1 MTDVLDR
8 RVLNRSFLA
17 RQLLLERASL
27 SAAAAIEHLVG
38 LQAQSP
44 SAPYFGLRARLDGF
58 EPGELS
64 NLIEKRKTV
73 RIALMRST
81 IHLVSA
87 RDCIGLR
94 PIMQKAVERSL
105 SNYRKEINGID
116 RETLLAHA
124 TKVLEEKPR
133 TGLELEKELA
143 KRWRSRDPHAL
154 AMAVRC
160 WLPLV
165 QVPPRALWGR
175 SGAAAHTTSESW
187 LGRPLAVSD
196 KPDGAFLRYLRA
208 FGPASIQDFQT
219 WSGLTGASEV
229 VERARPKLRTFRDEN
244 GVRLYDVIDGR
255 FGDPDIPVPPIFLP
269 EYDNALLSHADRARI
284 IEVGYRNRIFTKGG
298 LLVDGF
304 AIGRW
309 WIATRPKK
317 VKDLVVELFERV
329 PRRVLD
335 DIEAEGRRVLAFAA
349 DGAAGDVLVS

>member
-27 SAAAAIEHLVG
+27 SAAAAIEHLIG

-44 SAPYFGLRARLDGF
+44 SAPYFGLRARLDNF

-64 NLIEKRKTV
+64 RLIEKRKAV

-81 IHLVSA
+81 IHLITA
-87 RDCIGLR
+87 RDCVGLR
-94 PIMQKAVERSL
+94 PVMQKAVERSL
-105 SNYRKEINGID
+105 SNYRKEITGID
-116 RETLLAHA
+116 RDGLLAYA
-124 TKVLEEKPR
+124 AKVLEEKPR
-133 TGLELEKELA
+133 TGIELEKELA

-165 QVPPRALWGR
+165 QVPPRALWER

-187 LGRPLAVSD
+187 LGRPLATSD
-196 KPDGAFLRYLRA
+196 KPDGVFLRYLRA
-208 FGPASIQDFQT
+208 FGPASTQDFQT
-219 WSGLTGASEV
+219 WSGLTGASEI
-229 VERARPKLRTFRDEN
+229 VERQRRKLRTFRDEN
-244 GVRLYDVIDGR
+244 GVQLYDVIDGR
-255 FGDPDIPVPPIFLP
+255 FAEPDVPVPPIFLP
-269 EYDNALLSHADRARI
+269 EYDNALLSHADRSRI
-284 IEVGYRNRIFTKGG
+284 IESGYRNRIFTKGG

-309 WIATRPKK
+309 GIATRPKK
-317 VKDLVVELFERV
+317 VKDLVVELFEKV
-329 PRRVLD
+329 PRRALD
-335 DIEAEGRRVLAFAA
+335 DIESEARRVLAFAA
-349 DGAAGDVLVS
+349 GNAGGDVLIS

>member
-1 MTDVLDR
+1 MTDVLSR

-27 SAAAAIEHLVG
+27 SAGAAIEHLVG

-44 SAPYFGLRARLDGF
+44 TAPYFGLRARLDGF
-58 EPGELS
+58 EPAQLS
-64 NLIEKRKTV
+64 RLIEDRKAV

-94 PIMQKAVERSL
+94 PVMQSAVERSL
-105 SNYRKEINGID
+105 SNYRKEITGID
-116 RETLLAHA
+116 REGLLAHA

-133 TGLELEKELA
+133 TGIELEKELA

-165 QVPPRALWGR
+165 QVTPRALWGR
-175 SGAAAHTTSESW
+175 SGAAAHTTSEAW
-187 LGRPLAVSD
+187 LGRPLAASD
-196 KPDGAFLRYLRA
+196 KPDRVFLRYLRA

-219 WSGLTGASEV
+219 WSGLTGASEI
-229 VERARPKLRTFRDEN
+229 VERARRKLRTFRDEN
-244 GVRLYDVIDGR
+244 GTELYDVVDGR
-255 FGDPDIPVPPIFLP
+255 FVEPDTPVPPIFVP
-269 EYDNALLSHADRARI
+269 EYDNSLLSHADRSRI
-284 IEVGYRNRIFTKGG
+284 IERGYRNRIFTKGG

-304 AIGRW
+304 VIGRW

-317 VKDLVVELFERV
+317 VKDLVVEPFEKL
-329 PRRVLD
+329 PRNALSDV
-335 DIEAEGRRVLAFAA
+335 EEEGDRVLAFAA
-349 DGAAGDVLVS
+349 DENAGKVAIA